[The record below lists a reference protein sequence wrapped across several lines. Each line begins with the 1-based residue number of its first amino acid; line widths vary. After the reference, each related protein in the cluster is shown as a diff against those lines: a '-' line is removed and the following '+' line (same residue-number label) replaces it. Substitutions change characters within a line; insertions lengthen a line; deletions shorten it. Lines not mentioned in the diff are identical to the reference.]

1 MALSLYI
8 YDIMRIP
15 VFLLAVLLFVTSC
28 SKTVLEAAEDHKLHE
43 TYLLLRKN
51 GHYSFKVL
59 ALGVFRLPDHER
71 GHYILSGD
79 SVYFVTKTKRNVFAL
94 QAYGLIDS
102 SSHSFFYRPVDSL
115 EWKTFDIGPMPTRRR
130 DREMKKQD

>member
-8 YDIMRIP
+8 YNTMRTP
-15 VFLLAVLLFVTSC
+15 VFLIAVLLFVASC

-59 ALGVFRLPDHER
+59 ALGVFRMPDHER
-71 GHYILSGD
+71 GRYILSGD
-79 SVYFVTKTKRNVFAL
+79 SVYFISKTKRNVFAL
-94 QAYGLIDS
+94 HAYGLIDS
-102 SSHSFFYRPVDSL
+102 TSRTFFYRPVDSL
-115 EWKTFDIGPMPTRRR
+115 DWKTFAIGPMPTRRR
-130 DREMKKQD
+130 EREMKKQD

>member
-1 MALSLYI
+1 M
-8 YDIMRIP
+8 
-15 VFLLAVLLFVTSC
+15 
-28 SKTVLEAAEDHKLHE
+28 LEAAEDHKLHE

-71 GHYILSGD
+71 GRYILSGD
-79 SVYFVTKTKRNVFAL
+79 SVYFISKTKRNVFVL

-102 SSHSFFYRPVDSL
+102 ASRTFFYHPVDIL
-115 EWKTFDIGPMPTRRR
+115 EWKTFDIGQMPTRRR
-130 DREMKKQD
+130 EREMKKQD